1 MFNRT
6 FTITHRERISQAK
19 KGITHSQATKDKI
32 SASLKARW
40 AEVPPKPETK
50 VTEPTRPTQP
60 TTAPTSRGTK

>member
-6 FTITHRERISQAK
+6 FTATHKERISQAK
-19 KGITHSQATKDKI
+19 RGTTHSQATKDKI

-40 AEVPPKPETK
+40 ATVPPKPEIK

-60 TTAPTSRGTK
+60 TTAPTSRGAR